1 MALPPWTVDLL
12 RRGVADLARQ
22 VTDHEAA
29 TSLKE
34 HASKM
39 VDELP
44 KAAREKVG
52 SILRQAEARAQPLK
66 DAWQSGDWWS
76 DNSVSLSP
84 SRIINGTGW
93 LLDER
98 GSGVGLPSD
107 ALAAAIPHLS
117 GDAARDPDLPARL
130 SDEIAAAIANRRS
143 HSPASACPL
152 GAIVTN
158 SLDAS
163 LALVA
168 TLGGRG
174 GCIWVPRSA
183 AYPMYRPAPGGARPA
198 RLLVDRLRGFARGAV
213 REFGYVNGGEDWPSD
228 EVLHRHADHPGRPP
242 KPSAATDSSQLS
254 RTSQNVV
261 VRMSSSKSHPPAGAD
276 PGDDWIEVAVLPIAS
291 VFPLDASTP
300 VSSVIDEL
308 DRGAD
313 VVVLAGSVLAGMP
326 DLSLVV
332 GNDEIIKRMRQC
344 STFQLVDAPTAM
356 IATVAASVAAQAK
369 GQSPVGQLIGVSEDN
384 LTDRAQRLAT
394 QLSGCDWVTGTRITE
409 YPARIG
415 VAETG
420 CGESHPAEPN
430 GDPAATESIAS
441 RQVVLTLDPARD
453 ANAVAQRLANGAT
466 GLLCRVDNN
475 ELIIDLRWI
484 TPEQQAQISDIACK
498 LQ

>member
-34 HASKM
+34 QASKI

-52 SILRQAEARAQPLK
+52 SILRQAEAKTQPLK
-66 DAWQSGDWWS
+66 DAWQSGDWWGV
-76 DNSVSLSP
+76 NSVSLTP
-84 SRIINGTGW
+84 SRIINATGC
-93 LLDER
+93 LLDDR
-98 GSGVGLPSD
+98 GSGVGLATD
-107 ALAAAIPHLS
+107 ALATAIPHLS
-117 GDAARDPDLPARL
+117 GDAARDPDLAARL
-130 SDEIAAAIANRRS
+130 GDEIAATIARRRNQS
-143 HSPASACPL
+143 SPASL

-183 AYPMYRPAPGGARPA
+183 AYPMYQSISGEACPDL
-198 RLLVDRLRGFARGAV
+198 LLVDRLRRFSRGAV
-213 REFGYVNGGEDWPSD
+213 REFGHASGSEDWPSD
-228 EVLHRHADHPGRPP
+228 QLLHRHGDHPGRPLTRR
-242 KPSAATDSSQLS
+242 AATDPSQPN
-254 RTSQNVV
+254 RTSHNVL
-261 VRMSSSKSHPPAGAD
+261 VRLSSSKKRERTDAD
-276 PGDDWIEVAVLPIAS
+276 PLDDWTEVIVLPIGS
-291 VFPLDASTP
+291 IFPLDQSSLVA
-300 VSSVIDEL
+300 SVIDQL

-326 DLSLVV
+326 GLSLIV
-332 GNDEIIKRMRQC
+332 GSDEAIKRLRQC
-344 STFQLVDAPTAM
+344 PTFELVNTPTAM
-356 IATVAASVAAQAK
+356 IAIVAASVAAQAN
-369 GQSPVGQLIGVSEDN
+369 GRSPVGQLLGISQDN
-384 LTDRAQRLAT
+384 LTDRAQRLAI
-394 QLSGCDWVTGTRITE
+394 QLAGCNWVTETRITE

-415 VAETG
+415 LAENG
-420 CGESHPAEPN
+420 CGPLHAAEPASEH
-430 GDPAATESIAS
+430 AATDSIAS
-441 RQVVLTLDPARD
+441 RQVVLTIDPSRD
-453 ANAVAQRLANGAT
+453 ASALAQSLANGTT

-484 TPEQQAQISDIACK
+484 TPEQQAQISEIAS
-498 LQ
+498 QHE